1 MKDRRRERGGERER
15 RGERERETGRGVDA
29 DLLQLLSLIPANQK
43 HQQELLASTQTHTL
57 FSVTSRDRM

>member
-29 DLLQLLSLIPANQK
+29 DLLQLLSLIPAK